1 MPDKRPA
8 SEPVG
13 RSIDIAMGV
22 LMHQQT
28 CTAEAAGV
36 RLHRMAAHAG
46 RPVEQVADLVVSA
59 AEIGCEL
66 NCVDEDD

>member
-1 MPDKRPA
+1 
-8 SEPVG
+8 
-13 RSIDIAMGV
+13 
-22 LMHQQT
+22 MHQQR

-36 RLHRMAAHAG
+36 RLDRMAAHAR